1 MVLLFFLKFIY
12 LYFWLCWV
20 FIAACG
26 LSLLV
31 VSKGY
36 SLVVVC
42 GLLFAVASLVAE
54 DGALGNVGFSSFGTW
69 ALSGS

>member
-1 MVLLFFLKFIY
+1 MLSFLNFY
-12 LYFWLCWV
+12 YFLPYWV
-20 FIAACG
+20 FTDACG